1 VCRPFGSK
9 IISTLPREQTLVQG
23 SSFGDRFVEGIYL
36 FADSTSPAI
45 HTWDSNRKQ
54 EMISKDCASYPMEI
68 PFKRTLLLGAPKIHR
83 RGILQMH
90 KEDLAEEERIVA
102 ELAAH
107 AVMRSQS
114 AQLAA
119 TQMAAAEAP
128 LLVVPSSIASIPA
141 REPIPAAPL
150 SVAVPCKVKHLDSSL
165 TRQ

>member
-1 VCRPFGSK
+1 MG
-9 IISTLPREQTLVQG
+9 
-23 SSFGDRFVEGIYL
+23 
-36 FADSTSPAI
+36 FAPETGNDF
-45 HTWDSNRKQ
+45 
-54 EMISKDCASYPMEI
+54 KDYTSYPMEF
-68 PFKRTLLLGAPKIHR
+68 PFKDPSCLVRPRYTAAE
-83 RGILQMH
+83 ILQMH
-90 KEDLAEEERIVA
+90 QEVLAEEESIVA

-119 TQMAAAEAP
+119 TQMAAAQAP

-150 SVAVPCKVKHLDSSL
+150 SVAVPCKVKHLDSSP